1 MQKDNKTKQVKIN
14 TKKQSNKMKHNQRT
28 QNKIKEKLNQQNKKS
43 NKMINSPD
51 ILEIVFSN
59 QILISW
65 HHYSITFLTQHK
77 R

>member
-1 MQKDNKTKQVKIN
+1 
-14 TKKQSNKMKHNQRT
+14 MKHNQRP

-43 NKMINSPD
+43 NKMINPPD
-51 ILEIVFSN
+51 ILEIVCSN